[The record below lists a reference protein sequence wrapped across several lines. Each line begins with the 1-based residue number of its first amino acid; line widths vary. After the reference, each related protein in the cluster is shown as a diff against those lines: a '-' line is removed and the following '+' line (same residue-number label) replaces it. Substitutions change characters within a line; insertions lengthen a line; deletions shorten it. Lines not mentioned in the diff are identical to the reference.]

1 MSYLQ
6 RGFGPLCTTIKPVN
20 KVVVH
25 GRLQLNSV
33 VSQCH
38 QQTERERNPRG
49 SGCVAADK
57 THCTRSL
64 PALRVTVLGKA
75 KPGARS
81 VPATC
86 GIWQATHG
94 QLTF

>member
-38 QQTERERNPRG
+38 QQTERERGTPEVLAVWLLMKLTVPG
-49 SGCVAADK
+49 HCQPSGLLYWGKLSQEHAAFQLPVASG
-57 THCTRSL
+57 R
-64 PALRVTVLGKA
+64 
-75 KPGARS
+75 
-81 VPATC
+81 
-86 GIWQATHG
+86 
-94 QLTF
+94 QLMDS